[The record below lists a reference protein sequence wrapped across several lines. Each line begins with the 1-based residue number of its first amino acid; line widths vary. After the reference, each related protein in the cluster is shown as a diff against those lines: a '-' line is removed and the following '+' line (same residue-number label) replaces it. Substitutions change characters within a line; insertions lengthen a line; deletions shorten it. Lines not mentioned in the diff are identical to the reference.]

1 MAKKERITHERLLE
15 VLEYNP
21 DSGAFVWKKT
31 VSARTQAGA
40 IAGSLNIAHGYV
52 EIGIDGLLY
61 RAHRLAFF
69 YVTGRWPPKEIDHI
83 DLNRSNNKWA
93 NLRSADHSQNARNK
107 AVRSDSATGLKGAYK
122 RSYGAFASK
131 IKAEGKVICL
141 GTFKTADE
149 AHAAYCAAAEKY
161 HGEFVRTS

>member
-1 MAKKERITHERLLE
+1 MAKKELITHRRLLE
-15 VLEYNP
+15 VLEYNS
-21 DSGAFVWKKT
+21 DTGVFVWKITRAK
-31 VSARTQAGA
+31 ARCGQA
-40 IAGSLNIAHGYV
+40 AGSVNRVHGYV
-52 EIGIDGLLY
+52 EIGLDGALY

-69 YVTGRWPPKEIDHI
+69 YMTGSWPKNEVDHI
-83 DLNRSNNKWA
+83 DLNRSNNKWE

-107 AVRSDSATGLKGAYK
+107 SVRSDSATGLKGAYK
-122 RSYGAFASK
+122 RDYGSFASK

-141 GTFKTADE
+141 GTFRTAEE